1 MISIGGFLSTG
12 PFSAVIAAILY
23 LSTYVAFLRLLKYPR
38 NWRPPN
44 VSTLVTTG
52 LLAVSTVTLVSV
64 SPDGTDIGV
73 MIFLTGFIIVLFG
86 IIASPAIDFQP
97 GNRPVVEFFANH
109 GDHAGLWMLL
119 PAIVA
124 AFALPSVKLHGVLV
138 VAMVI
143 ELAWYLRHRWN
154 NKRQLYALT
163 KHDLLVLETQAKGD
177 IEGFAKQHGIREL
190 KLSAAGAQWYGC
202 SKNTLPCP
210 FNLYTNRLGLNTAP
224 CCRDHMKDL
233 AYFVSSCL
241 TEMGT
246 VHWLEGGTLLGA
258 VRENGNLLAWEDDV
272 DISFL
277 LDEQS
282 TWGSIAK
289 GISDRGKHHGYFV
302 EITEDK
308 AYMGVSFDRP
318 QPWPFKWERY
328 RMRGEIRLDLVAY
341 RYAVSYGKPVL
352 ERRTHKG
359 VLPVTESGWYGMPEE
374 IVLPTSTIRFL
385 GDDIPC
391 PNQPESY
398 LRNLYAD
405 YQKVELTYVNSA
417 AAETRRSVDE
427 TLST

>member
-1 MISIGGFLSTG
+1 MISVGGLLSTG

-23 LSTYVAFLRLLKYPR
+23 LSTYLAFMRLLKYPR
-38 NWRPPN
+38 NWWPPS
-44 VSTLVTTG
+44 VSTLVATG
-52 LLAVSTVTLVSV
+52 VLAIATVTFVST
-64 SPDGTDIGV
+64 SPDDTDIGLMV
-73 MIFLTGFIIVLFG
+73 FLTGFIIVLFG

-124 AFALPSVKLHGVLV
+124 AFALPSAKLHGVLV
-138 VAMVI
+138 AAIVI
-143 ELAWYLRHRWN
+143 ELAWYLRHKWN
-154 NKRQLYALT
+154 NKRQLYSLSR
-163 KHDLLVLETQAKGD
+163 HDLLVLETQAKGD

-190 KLSAAGAQWYGC
+190 KISDAGAQWYGC
-202 SKNTLPCP
+202 SKKTLPCP

-224 CCRDHMKDL
+224 CCREHMKDL

-282 TWGSIAK
+282 TWDSIVK

-302 EITEDK
+302 EITEEK
-308 AYMGVSFDRP
+308 AYLGVSFDRP
-318 QPWPFKWERY
+318 QPWPFRWERY

-341 RYAVSYGKPVL
+341 RYAVSHGSSVL
-352 ERRTHKG
+352 ERRTCKG
-359 VLPVTESGWYGMPEE
+359 VLPATESGWYGIPEE

-398 LRNLYAD
+398 LHHLYAD
-405 YQKVELTYVNSA
+405 YQKVELTYVDSA

-427 TLST
+427 TPST